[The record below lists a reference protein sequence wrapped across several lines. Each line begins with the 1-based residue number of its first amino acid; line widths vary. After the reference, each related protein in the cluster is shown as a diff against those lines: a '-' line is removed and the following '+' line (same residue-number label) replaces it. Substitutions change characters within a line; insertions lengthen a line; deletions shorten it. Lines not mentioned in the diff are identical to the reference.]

1 MNEQDFALLKKR
13 LHSLERAYYAS
24 GSRNDNLAAVIV
36 SLFDVVGEPSEIK
49 KRQQCFVEHGH
60 DHYLDYETERSTM

>member
-1 MNEQDFALLKKR
+1 MSEQDIILLKNR

-60 DHYLDYETERSTM
+60 DDYLAYETD